1 MTRKSLYAIG
11 ALILLASVAC
21 ESRTFKAEVEAARTA
36 GIPDPPPGAVALRLS
51 FEYES
56 NPQLG
61 LGIRVHEPTSE
72 IDTIWATESL
82 PKGIDMPV
90 GPAIVDRT
98 VFLKPGE
105 SRMVALAY
113 KNLVGQDV
121 SILFAPH
128 QDAPSN
134 LASHVDFKCLCFPT
148 FNQVPYKVPAEGSWY
163 KVIQVGVGSDMPAG
177 SRVDSLYKVLFESL
191 RATANLTTPS
201 TTGGRSTLG
210 MVRLT
215 EVELGRSLAARNGC
229 ASCHSTGGGPG
240 VGSTNYVGTPWDGLF
255 GREVVLENGSKVT
268 ADEAYLR
275 ESIIDP
281 NAKIVKG
288 FLAGIMPQGFGD
300 RLSPEDIQALIEY
313 IKAIR

>member
-1 MTRKSLYAIG
+1 MTRKFLHVIG
-11 ALILLASVAC
+11 ALVLLASVAC
-21 ESRTFKAEVEAARTA
+21 ESRTSKAELEAARIS

-56 NPQLG
+56 TSQLG
-61 LGIRVHEPTSE
+61 LGIQVHEPTPE

-113 KNLVGQDV
+113 KNPVGQDV
-121 SILFAPH
+121 SFLIAPH

-177 SRVDSLYKVLFESL
+177 SRLDSLYKVLFGSPKT
-191 RATANLTTPS
+191 TANLTIPS
-201 TTGGRSTLG
+201 MAGARSTSG
-210 MVRLT
+210 MDGLT
-215 EVELGRSLAARNGC
+215 GVELGRSLAARNGC
-229 ASCHSTGGGPG
+229 ASCHSAGGGPG
-240 VGSTNYVGTPWDGLF
+240 VGPTNYVGTPWDGLF
-255 GREVVLENGSKVT
+255 GREVVLENGSRVT

-313 IKAIR
+313 IKAIK